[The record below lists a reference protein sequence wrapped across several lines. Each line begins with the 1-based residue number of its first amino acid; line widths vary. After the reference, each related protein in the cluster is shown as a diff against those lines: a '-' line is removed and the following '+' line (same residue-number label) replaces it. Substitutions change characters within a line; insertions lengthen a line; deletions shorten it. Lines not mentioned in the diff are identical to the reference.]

1 MKNNLLVVGSDYS
14 LAKYLGQIKSVPM
27 LSEEEEYSL
36 AIKWRDEKDI
46 KAAQRLILSHLRLV
60 IKVAQKFRG
69 YGLPIADLISEG
81 SIGLMKAVK
90 KFDPDKGYRL
100 STYAV
105 WWIKA
110 TIQEYVLK
118 SWSLVKIGSS
128 ALQKKLFFNLK
139 KVKQQLMDSDLDTDI
154 STAAA
159 ERLGVDR
166 ARFEDMDRTIS
177 SNLTAACGSV
187 YDDEGDNNGDAIM
200 NIASSEDLETQVID
214 AHDRDLMLKKLVGA
228 MNKLSERERDILIA
242 RNLTNPP
249 KTLESLSVKY
259 NISTERVRQVGE
271 AALKKLKNDVAIS
284 N

>member
-100 STYAV
+100 STYAI

-177 SNLTAACGSV
+177 SNLTASCGSV

-214 AHDRDLMLKKLVGA
+214 AHDRDLMLKKLVSA

>member
-36 AIKWRDEKDI
+36 AIKWRDGKDM
-46 KAAQRLILSHLRLV
+46 KAAQKLILSHLRLV

-100 STYAV
+100 STYAI

-166 ARFEDMDRTIS
+166 ARFEDMDIFRPR
-177 SNLTAACGSV
+177 NAFWARGLTCGALHNPTTKQ
-187 YDDEGDNNGDAIM
+187 EEEEEDA
-200 NIASSEDLETQVID
+200 S
-214 AHDRDLMLKKLVGA
+214 K
-228 MNKLSERERDILIA
+228 
-242 RNLTNPP
+242 
-249 KTLESLSVKY
+249 
-259 NISTERVRQVGE
+259 
-271 AALKKLKNDVAIS
+271 
-284 N
+284 